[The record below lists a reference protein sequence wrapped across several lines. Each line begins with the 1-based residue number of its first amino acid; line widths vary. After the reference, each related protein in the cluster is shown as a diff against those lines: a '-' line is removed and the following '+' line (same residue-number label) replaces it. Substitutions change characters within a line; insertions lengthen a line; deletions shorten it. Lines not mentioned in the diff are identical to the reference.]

1 MESSPKRSAK
11 SLVRDILNDCEDI
24 TLGHMNHVV
33 NISSASSVNSSPG
46 NASAGEL
53 AQRKSE
59 RGRNIDR
66 FVASV
71 LDDTNSHNSRSG
83 GGSPHPDNSLLSFLG
98 ETPSSSVNIDGLIDD
113 ISFEPLRPFDAHQ
126 DLPVPSKKQRL
137 ERKMKK
143 HWKPITAACLA
154 VALVFGISLGTS
166 KLKNKQ
172 NDENPGSSFV
182 GTPIAPIFPT
192 DSPTTP
198 FPSYS
203 PTMLPTINAL
213 SASPTLGPTPG
224 TTSPPTESPTS
235 KPTSGPTNLPTGR
248 PTMVPEYYQMLN
260 AAKYVSGTTER
271 SGEGG
276 DDPFDNF
283 TSPQSL
289 AFHWMY
295 FEGNPSHNIL
305 EFFEQ
310 YAVAV
315 VFFSL
320 TGIRQ
325 SSLPGNSLPQDDF
338 TATSQPCG
346 WSGVRCAYNYTSNM
360 THVTEIKLPMRG
372 LKGPIPKEIGFV
384 PYLTK
389 LDLADN
395 EIPGTIPE
403 AIYSLTKLR
412 HLYLN
417 DNKLTGTISPQID
430 NLNLAEHIYLGQN
443 YLNGTLPSNIGTN
456 RPNNWRFFS
465 VYDNKLT
472 GSIPLNMRL
481 RNAYQL
487 DFSHNQFEGEI
498 PSDINEENYSKLR
511 MLYVCHN
518 HLNGRIPS
526 SLMEMKKMKVFYF
539 NDNMLAG
546 GIPEVGDAELARNLI
561 TIRAQHN
568 QLSDPVPNGLCDLD
582 VNKKYGELIELSVD
596 CAICNECDLCKSRC
610 YS

>member
-1 MESSPKRSAK
+1 MESSSSPKRSAK
-11 SLVRDILNDCEDI
+11 SLVRDILNDCEDITLGHMNHVVNISSASSVNSSPGNASAGELAREKVSGDLNDCEDI

-182 GTPIAPIFPT
+182 G
-192 DSPTTP
+192 PTTP

-289 AFHWMY
+289 LFIGCTLKEILQGTTERSGEGGDDPFENFTSPQSLAFHWMY

-325 SSLPGNSLPQDDF
+325 SSLP
-338 TATSQPCG
+338 
-346 WSGVRCAYNYTSNM
+346 
-360 THVTEIKLPMRG
+360 
-372 LKGPIPKEIGFV
+372 
-384 PYLTK
+384 
-389 LDLADN
+389 
-395 EIPGTIPE
+395 
-403 AIYSLTKLR
+403 
-412 HLYLN
+412 
-417 DNKLTGTISPQID
+417 
-430 NLNLAEHIYLGQN
+430 
-443 YLNGTLPSNIGTN
+443 
-456 RPNNWRFFS
+456 
-465 VYDNKLT
+465 
-472 GSIPLNMRL
+472 
-481 RNAYQL
+481 
-487 DFSHNQFEGEI
+487 
-498 PSDINEENYSKLR
+498 
-511 MLYVCHN
+511 
-518 HLNGRIPS
+518 
-526 SLMEMKKMKVFYF
+526 
-539 NDNMLAG
+539 
-546 GIPEVGDAELARNLI
+546 
-561 TIRAQHN
+561 
-568 QLSDPVPNGLCDLD
+568 
-582 VNKKYGELIELSVD
+582 
-596 CAICNECDLCKSRC
+596 
-610 YS
+610 